1 MCVASMKRTSPPVP
15 VTARP
20 VDTPGTAVR
29 SAASC
34 QKRCRP
40 SASRTRSASTA
51 TGGAAS
57 PDAMRVA
64 VLRRSLP
71 SSRSSCLTPA
81 SRVYAEPAGE
91 RTDVR
96 AAMTADLGFVSNAA
110 ERHAHELAVQ
120 RTRDRL
126 ADRRLSCAGRP
137 DQRQD
142 RAGALVVRDAPLL
155 AQLAH
160 GQVFDDTF
168 LDVIET
174 CVVGVE
180 DLARE
185 LRVEPLVGDV
195 APWHREQPVEVAA
208 DHRRLACGLAH

>member
-1 MCVASMKRTSPPVP
+1 MRRVEHLEQSRGGIAPPVG
-15 VTARP
+15 AHL
-20 VDTPGTAVR
+20 VDLVEHDHGVHR
-29 SAASC
+29 SGIAERAH
-34 QKRCRP
+34 
-40 SASRTRSASTA
+40 
-51 TGGAAS
+51 
-57 PDAMRVA
+57 
-64 VLRRSLP
+64 
-71 SSRSSCLTPA
+71 
-81 SRVYAEPAGE
+81 EPAGE

-110 ERHAHELAVQ
+110 ERHAYELAVQ

-126 ADRRLSCAGRP
+126 ADRRLSRAGRP

-208 DHRRLACGLAH
+208 DHRRLA